1 MPGGGYV
8 AGRQKL
14 IGAVAARLAAPGIGI
29 DAGQVSGTTLR
40 LMYQGG
46 HAGEWGG

>member
-8 AGRQKL
+8 AGKAEL
-14 IGAVAARLAAPGIGI
+14 IERVGARLAAPGIGI
-29 DAGQVSGTTLR
+29 DAGQVSGDTLR

-46 HAGEWGG
+46 F